1 MSAIA
6 EGEALL
12 KRAEKAHTK
21 TLLKW
26 TPDWPEAARLYEE
39 AANQFKKDASP
50 RALTLQVTALKGAAF
65 ASEQTANINAAAKFL
80 ATAAA
85 AVIKASD
92 RKQAADLTRAAAK
105 LYHENGQPR
114 KAAEELAKAAGWVR
128 DDNPDA
134 AFALYDEACDIYDVE
149 NQAQMAGDT
158 YRTAVAF
165 LAKQG
170 RLGDALKLLSK
181 QNTGLLK
188 HLDKFQEAYNKNCLN
203 IVVLHLAVRNTSA
216 AIKAVEQFR
225 SSSPNFIDSYEN
237 TAVQKLIEAFERCDE
252 ELLTKAKADR
262 TLSYID
268 NQIQIV
274 VRDTLTIDDDAREA
288 AKKLNRAAPSALG
301 KEEELDLT

>member
-225 SSSPNFIDSYEN
+225 
-237 TAVQKLIEAFERCDE
+237 R
-252 ELLTKAKADR
+252 
-262 TLSYID
+262 
-268 NQIQIV
+268 
-274 VRDTLTIDDDAREA
+274 
-288 AKKLNRAAPSALG
+288 
-301 KEEELDLT
+301 